1 VQCNKDIISYE
12 IMNTATLSAPAKR
25 IHSIDILRGFIMVI
39 MALDHT
45 RDFFSSLSYDPLDLA
60 QTTPQMFLTRWI
72 THFCAP
78 IFVFL
83 AGTSAFL
90 SLAKRN
96 SKKKASA
103 FLLTRGLWIVFLE
116 LVVINLSWT
125 FDIHYTHLF
134 VQVFW
139 AIGWSMIFLAALI
152 WLPIKW
158 VAAIGLSMIL
168 FHNAFD
174 GVAPQNFG
182 SAGWLWSMF
191 HEGGFVPFGKTAGLF
206 FAYPLIPWIGVMAVG
221 YAFGTIYKKEAALRK
236 KILLQIGLAC
246 IALFVVLR
254 WSNAYGNDGD
264 WVTYE
269 VWWKTVLSFINC
281 TKYPPSLLYL
291 LMALGPGIIA
301 LAFLENTDNK
311 VSRFFT
317 VYGKVPMFYYLLHVP
332 IIHGLAMIVAVFNG
346 SNVSRF
352 TQSLFFAA
360 PDPTWGFSL
369 PVIYMVWLFV
379 VLLLYAPC
387 LWFMRVKARRKDW
400 WLSYL

>member
-1 VQCNKDIISYE
+1 MD
-12 IMNTATLSAPAKR
+12 TAALPTPGRR
-25 IHSIDILRGFIMVI
+25 IHSIDILRGIIMVI

-45 RDFFSSLSYDPLDLA
+45 RDFFSSLSFDPLDLT
-60 QTTPQMFLTRWI
+60 QTTPQMFFTRWI

-90 SLAKRN
+90 SFNKRG
-96 SKKKASA
+96 SKKTASL
-103 FLLTRGLWIVFLE
+103 FLLKRGLWIIFLE
-116 LVVINLSWT
+116 LVIINLSWT

-152 WLPIKW
+152 WLPVRWI
-158 VAAIGLSMIL
+158 AAIGLSLIL

-174 GVAPQNFG
+174 SFKPESFG
-182 SAGWLWSMF
+182 SASWLWMML
-191 HEGGFVPFGKTAGLF
+191 HEGGFAPFGKTSGLF

-221 YAFGTIYKKEAALRK
+221 YAFGTIYKIEAALRK
-236 KILLQIGLAC
+236 RVLLQIGLAC
-246 IALFVVLR
+246 ITIFIILR
-254 WSNAYGNDGD
+254 WSNIYGDKD
-264 WVTYE
+264 LWVTYDT
-269 VWWKTVLSFINC
+269 WWKTVLSFIDC

-291 LMALGPGIIA
+291 LMTLGPGIVA
-301 LAFLENTDNK
+301 LALLENTHNRL
-311 VSRFFT
+311 SRFFT
-317 VYGKVPMFYYLLHVP
+317 VYGKVPMFYYILHVP
-332 IIHGLAMIVAVFNG
+332 IIHGLAMIVAVING

-352 TQSLFFAA
+352 LQSLFFAA

-369 PVIYMVWLFV
+369 PVIYMVWVFV

-387 LWFMRVKARRKDW
+387 LWFMKVKARRKDW

>member
-1 VQCNKDIISYE
+1 
-12 IMNTATLSAPAKR
+12 MNTATLSTHDKR
-25 IHSIDILRGFIMVI
+25 IHSIDILRGVIMVI

-45 RDFFSSLSYDPLDLA
+45 RDFFSSLSYDPLDLT

-90 SLAKRN
+90 SLNKHG
-96 SKKKASA
+96 SKKTASL
-103 FLLTRGLWIVFLE
+103 FLLKRGLWIIFLE

-125 FDIHYTHLF
+125 FDIHYMHL
-134 VQVFW
+134 VAQVFW
-139 AIGWSMIFLAALI
+139 TIGWSMIFLAALI
-152 WLPIKW
+152 WLPIRW
-158 VAAIGLSMIL
+158 IAAIGLSMIL

-174 GVAPQNFG
+174 GVAPENFG

-191 HEGGFVPFGKTAGLF
+191 HEGGFVAFGKTSGLF

-221 YAFGTIYKKEAALRK
+221 YAFGTIYKKEAASRK

-246 IALFVVLR
+246 IVLFIVLR
-254 WSNAYGNDGD
+254 WSNVYGNEGD

-281 TKYPPSLLYL
+281 TKYPPSFLYL
-291 LMALGPGIIA
+291 LMTLGPGIIA
-301 LAFLENTDNK
+301 LAFLEKTNNK
-311 VSRFFT
+311 LSRFFT
-317 VYGKVPMFYYLLHVP
+317 VYGKVPMFYYILHVP

-369 PVIYMVWLFV
+369 PVIYMVWIFV
-379 VLLLYAPC
+379 VLLLYGPC
-387 LWFMRVKARRKDW
+387 LWFMKVKARRKDW